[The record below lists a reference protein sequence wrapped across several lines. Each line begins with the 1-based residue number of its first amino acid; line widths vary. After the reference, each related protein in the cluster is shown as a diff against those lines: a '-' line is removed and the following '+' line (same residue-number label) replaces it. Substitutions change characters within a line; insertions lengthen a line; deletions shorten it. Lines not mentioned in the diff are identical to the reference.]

1 MQNEPHDLGAAHLE
15 SRAKP
20 AIEPPTAFTDSDA
33 HRLIA
38 EAHRIWEALQQD
50 LDTLGQRREPA

>member
-20 AIEPPTAFTDSDA
+20 AFTDSDA

-50 LDTLGQRREPA
+50 LDTLGPRRKPA